1 MGDAGLEQ
9 KRRLE
14 QAHPMDQGSQKDRG
28 PSLLRSPQGKT
39 EISDLLLIHIK
50 VIFFS
55 LLQFIQVY
63 GAHKGL
69 QRRPFDVV
77 MRL

>member
-1 MGDAGLEQ
+1 MGDAGLGW

-14 QAHPMDQGSQKDRG
+14 QEHPVDQG
-28 PSLLRSPQGKT
+28 PSLLLYAQGRT
-39 EISDLLLIHIK
+39 EISGLLLILIE

-63 GAHKGL
+63 GAHKDL

-77 MRL
+77 MQL